1 MFAGIEAGGTKWVV
15 AVGDSPDNPDS
26 IVALERFATTTP
38 AETIERAIA
47 FLRQFS
53 GLRAIGVGSFGPI
66 DLHAGSPTYGFI
78 TTTPKPGWQNAD
90 VVAPLRAAFGIP
102 VGFDTDV
109 NAAALGEGRWGAAQ
123 GLDTVVYLTI
133 GTGIGGGA
141 LVNGELLHG
150 ALHPE
155 MGHMLMRRDVERDP
169 FAGGCPFHGD
179 CWEGLAAGSSMEKRW
194 GVRAETLPDNHAAWA
209 LEAHYIAQGLVNLT
223 YALSP
228 QRFILG
234 GGVMHQ
240 PQMLRLV
247 RAEVQRM
254 VNGYLQI
261 PQLNAAIYDYIVLP
275 GLGDRAGVLGAI
287 ALAEQAA
294 SIQAPKPQA
303 RESTQR
309 NKEL

>member
-15 AVGDSPDNPDS
+15 AVGEAPDNV
-26 IVALERFATTTP
+26 IALERFPTTTP
-38 AETIERAIA
+38 QETMQQAIA
-47 FLRQFS
+47 FLRQFN
-53 GLRAIGVGSFGPI
+53 GLRALGVASFGPI
-66 DLHAGSPTYGFI
+66 DLHADSPTYGFI
-78 TTTPKPGWQNAD
+78 TTTPKPHWQNTD
-90 VVAPLRAAFGIP
+90 VVGPLRAAFNVP

-109 NAAALGEGRWGAAQ
+109 NGAALGEARWGAAQ
-123 GLDTVVYLTI
+123 GLDNVVYLTI

-141 LVNGELLHG
+141 LINGKLLHG

-155 MGHMLMRRDVERDP
+155 MGHLWMRRDATRDP

-194 GVRAETLPDNHAAWA
+194 GVRAELLPDDHAAWA

-223 YALSP
+223 YTLSP

-240 PQMLRLV
+240 PQMLALV
-247 RAEVQRM
+247 RSEVQRM

-261 PQLNAAIYDYIVLP
+261 PQLNAGIDDYIVLP

-294 SIQAPKPQA
+294 SV
-303 RESTQR
+303 S
-309 NKEL
+309 

>member
-1 MFAGIEAGGTKWVV
+1 MFAGIEAGGTKWVC
-15 AVGDSPDNPDS
+15 AVGDSPDNL
-26 IVALERFATTTP
+26 IALERFPTTSP
-38 AETIERAIA
+38 EETLQRAIA
-47 FLRQFS
+47 FLRDFD
-53 GLRAIGVGSFGPI
+53 GLRAIGVASFGPI
-66 DLHAGSPTYGFI
+66 DLHADSPTYGFI
-78 TTTPKPGWQNAD
+78 TTTPKPGWQQTD
-90 VVAPLRAAFGIP
+90 VTGPLRAAFGLP

-109 NAAALGEGRWGAAQ
+109 NGAALGEARWGAAR

-141 LVNGELLHG
+141 LVNGRLLHG

-155 MGHMLMRRDVERDP
+155 MGHMLMRRDVACDP

-194 GVRAETLPDNHAAWA
+194 GVRAETLPADHPAWA

-234 GGVMHQ
+234 GGVMQQ
-240 PQMLRLV
+240 PQMFALV
-247 RAEVQRM
+247 RQEVQQM

-261 PQLNAAIYDYIVLP
+261 PQLLARLDDYIVPP

-287 ALAEQAA
+287 ALAEHAYQK
-294 SIQAPKPQA
+294 Q
-303 RESTQR
+303 
-309 NKEL
+309 

>member
-15 AVGDSPDNPDS
+15 AVGDSPDNISAP
-26 IVALERFATTTP
+26 ERFPTTTP
-38 AETIERAIA
+38 GETIERAIA
-47 FLRQFS
+47 FLREFN
-53 GLRAIGVGSFGPI
+53 GVRAIGVGSFGPI
-66 DLHAGSPTYGFI
+66 DLYEDSGTYGFI
-78 TTTPKPGWQNAD
+78 TTTPKPGWQYAD
-90 VVAPLRAAFGIP
+90 VVGPLRAAFNLP

-109 NAAALGEGRWGAAQ
+109 NAAALGEARWGAAQ
-123 GLDTVVYLTI
+123 DLDSVVYLTI

-141 LVNGELLHG
+141 LVNGQLLHG

-155 MGHMLMRRDVERDP
+155 MGHMLMRRDAARDP
-169 FAGGCPFHGD
+169 FTGACPFHGD
-179 CWEGLAAGSSMEKRW
+179 CWEGLAAGSAMEKRW
-194 GVRAETLPDNHAAWA
+194 GRRAETLPDDHAAWA

-240 PQMLRLV
+240 PQMLSLV

-261 PQLNAAIYDYIVLP
+261 PQLNAAIDDYIVLP

-294 SIQAPKPQA
+294 SAA
-303 RESTQR
+303 
-309 NKEL
+309 

>member
-15 AVGDSPDNPDS
+15 AVGDSPDNL
-26 IVALERFATTTP
+26 VALERFATTTP
-38 AETIERAIA
+38 AETIERAIT
-47 FLRQFS
+47 FLRRFN

-66 DLHAGSPTYGFI
+66 DLYEDSGTFGFI
-78 TTTPKPGWQNAD
+78 TTTPKPGWQYAD
-90 VVAPLRAAFGIP
+90 VVGPLRAAFNLP

-109 NAAALGEGRWGAAQ
+109 NAAALGEARWGAAQ
-123 GLDTVVYLTI
+123 DLDSVVYLTI

-141 LVNGELLHG
+141 LVNGQLLHG

-155 MGHMLMRRDVERDP
+155 MGHMLMRRDAARDP
-169 FAGGCPFHGD
+169 FTGACPFHGD
-179 CWEGLAAGSSMEKRW
+179 CWEGLAAGSAMEKRW
-194 GVRAETLPDNHAAWA
+194 GVRAETLPDDHAAWA

-240 PQMLRLV
+240 PQMLSLV

-261 PQLNAAIYDYIVLP
+261 PQLSAALDDYIVLP

-294 SIQAPKPQA
+294 SAI
-303 RESTQR
+303 
-309 NKEL
+309 